1 MDAPF
6 HPHPQLSNVNS
17 PLQGFPLYLIMIPG
31 YEILKKTKQVK
42 TEKGGLQAYRRVAIL
57 VVLAFFRGRG
67 QVVQRMKIA
76 LP

>member
-1 MDAPF
+1 
-6 HPHPQLSNVNS
+6 
-17 PLQGFPLYLIMIPG
+17 MIPG

-57 VVLAFFRGRG
+57 VVLAFFRGWG